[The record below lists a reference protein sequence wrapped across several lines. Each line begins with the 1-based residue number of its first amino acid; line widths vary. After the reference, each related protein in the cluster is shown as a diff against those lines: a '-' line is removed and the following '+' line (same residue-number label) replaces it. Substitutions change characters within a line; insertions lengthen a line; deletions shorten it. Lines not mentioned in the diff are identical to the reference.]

1 MKQKRINDIL
11 YVFDITPYQI
21 TEDTDAE
28 VIKVQEECVAG
39 FKELNESLANKIVA
53 YNYHVACVQV
63 PEWAPYVDQDDPEPQ
78 KQSPE
83 LVWSAESATVTIGA
97 DDNVFPTLTN
107 PHNVTVTYASD
118 NSEIAAINEN
128 TGEITLVSTGAILI
142 YAIFAGDDTYEAQTV
157 TYTLIVQESAQTEW
171 TVTLTGTGLSAE
183 TVTIKNNGETVA
195 LAESYTVDKDAWFEI
210 YPLQDPSDY
219 TLVSGNMEYSSEQ
232 GNEHWYVNPSA
243 HGAGPI
249 AIELN
254 YTAPQNNEEQPE

>member
-21 TEDTDAE
+21 TEDTEAE

-39 FKELNESLANKIVA
+39 FKELNESFADKIVA

-63 PEWAPYVDQDDPEPQ
+63 PEWAPYVDQDDSLPIEP
-78 KQSPE
+78 
-83 LVWSAESATVTIGA
+83 V
-97 DDNVFPTLTN
+97 
-107 PHNVTVTYASD
+107 
-118 NSEIAAINEN
+118 
-128 TGEITLVSTGAILI
+128 
-142 YAIFAGDDTYEAQTV
+142 AG
-157 TYTLIVQESAQTEW
+157 QTEW

-195 LAESYTVDKDAWFEI
+195 LAESYTVGENAWFEI
-210 YPLQDPSDY
+210 YPLQDPSNY
-219 TLVSGNMEYSSEQ
+219 TLVSENMEYDTEQ

-243 HGAGPI
+243 HGTGPI

-254 YTAPQNNEEQPE
+254 YTAQ